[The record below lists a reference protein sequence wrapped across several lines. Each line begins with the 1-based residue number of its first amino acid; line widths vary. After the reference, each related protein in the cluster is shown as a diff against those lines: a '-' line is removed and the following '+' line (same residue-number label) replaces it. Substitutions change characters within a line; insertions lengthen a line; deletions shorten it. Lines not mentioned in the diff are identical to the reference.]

1 MGEVTGREAEEQA
14 PSKASDGVNGGTA
27 TNGSGGAVL
36 HEGTNDAAVANGA
49 AAANGGAPPIMTVP
63 TGHGMGMGGGGMGGG
78 GGGAPL
84 SLKNLRTF
92 SSFKNRVFRLYY
104 GAMLGQ
110 MAAMNMQMFARSLLV
125 LRLTDSAAYLGVMA
139 LANAAPMLF
148 FSLFGGVMAERVE
161 KKYILI
167 WGQVVSGLMTLAVA
181 VSLTLGFMSVENTNS
196 WLILIGA
203 SLVQGTIM
211 GLMMPARQAIIADI
225 VGGEQLMNAV
235 ALNTL
240 GMNSLRLL
248 APMAAGFI
256 VSALGGADSGVD
268 GFAPVYYVMTAMYV
282 VAVGFII
289 LMPKVGTISLQ
300 GRGALRDVVDGFRYV
315 RRDPTILVLL
325 IITFLT
331 VLFSMSYMF
340 LLPVFTEDV
349 WNVGADSLAVL
360 MGISG
365 LGAMAGSIL
374 LASLPNKKRGIMLL
388 GGSMILGMALI
399 GFSVSGSFLM
409 ASIMIVFV
417 GVGQTARMTLGNT
430 LLQYYVRDEY
440 RGRVMSMMMME
451 FGMTSFIVFFAGIIT
466 EALGDAT
473 TIAGVTLHG
482 VQWTVGGLAVL
493 LVVTVAL
500 TLVFVPRLRKLE

>member
-1 MGEVTGREAEEQA
+1 MDPTERETEERRQSAVTAI
-14 PSKASDGVNGGTA
+14 PNGVTS
-27 TNGSGGAVL
+27 TNGAETSAEPSRTTGPGGM
-36 HEGTNDAAVANGA
+36 E
-49 AAANGGAPPIMTVP
+49 
-63 TGHGMGMGGGGMGGG
+63 MGMGRG

-92 SSFKNRVFRLYY
+92 SSFKSPVFRLYY

-110 MAAMNMQMFARSLLV
+110 MAAMNMQMFARSLLI

-161 KKYILI
+161 KKHILLA
-167 WGQVVSGLMTLAVA
+167 GQAASGVIVLVVAL
-181 VSLTLGFMSVENTNS
+181 SLTLGFMSVENTNS

-203 SLVQGTIM
+203 SLAQGTIM

-235 ALNTL
+235 ALNTF
-240 GMNSLRLL
+240 GMNGLRLL
-248 APMAAGFI
+248 APMGAGFM
-256 VSALGGADSGVD
+256 VDFFGGADSGVD
-268 GFAPVYYVMTAMYV
+268 GFGAVYYVMTAMYV
-282 VAVGFII
+282 VAVAFIL
-289 LMPKVGTISLQ
+289 LMPKVGTISLE
-300 GRGALRDVVDGFRYV
+300 GRGALRDVIDGFSYV

-325 IITFLT
+325 VITFLT

-340 LLPVFTEDV
+340 LLPVFSEKV
-349 WNVGADSLAVL
+349 WEVSASRLSIL
-360 MGISG
+360 IGISG
-365 LGAMAGSIL
+365 AGAMVGSIL
-374 LASLPNKKRGIMLL
+374 LASLPNKKRGLMLL
-388 GGSMILGMALI
+388 GGALILGLALI
-399 GFSVSGSFLM
+399 GFSVSGSYWI
-409 ASIMIVFV
+409 AAIMIVFV

-466 EALGDAT
+466 DAIGET
-473 TIAGVTLHG
+473 ATFAGLTLHG
-482 VQWTVGGLAVL
+482 VQWTVGGLAVV
-493 LVVTVAL
+493 LVVTVIL
-500 TLVFVPRLRKLE
+500 TLVFVPRMRKLD